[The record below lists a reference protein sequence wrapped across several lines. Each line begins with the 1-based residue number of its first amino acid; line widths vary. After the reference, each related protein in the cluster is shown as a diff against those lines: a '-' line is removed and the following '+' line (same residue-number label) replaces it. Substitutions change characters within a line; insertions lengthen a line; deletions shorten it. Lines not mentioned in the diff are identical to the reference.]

1 MDHRLAQQLGA
12 HMQPLTTAVRFLTL
26 LPWPISPATS
36 TAQDVTRAIAW
47 FPVAGLIIGL
57 LLLPVG
63 WLTGTVWDAGVRAVG
78 IVIVWGIITAGLHLD
93 GLSDTFD
100 AVMSWRPR
108 ERKLAIMRDSQ
119 VGVMGVLAV
128 VAVLLFKFVWLQTSD
143 DNWWRAVILA
153 PVWGRWAQVYGLH
166 WFPSARND
174 GLGHAFQSQTGGQ
187 RSFFAATAAAL
198 LITISVAPL
207 YGIVAGLLVWGSVLL
222 LAYWWNRVLGGLTG
236 DTYGALCE
244 ISEVVVLATLAAA
257 S

>member
-1 MDHRLAQQLGA
+1 MNRHPLA
-12 HMQPLTTAVRFLTL
+12 TALRFLTL
-26 LPWPISPATS
+26 LPWPTSPATS
-36 TAQDVTRAIAW
+36 TTQDITRAIAW

-63 WLTGTVWDAGVRAVG
+63 WLTGTVWDAGVRAAG

-108 ERKLAIMRDSQ
+108 ERKLAIMRDSH
-119 VGVMGVLAV
+119 VGAMGVLAV
-128 VAVLLFKFVWLQTSD
+128 VAVLLLKFVWLQASD
-143 DNWWRAVILA
+143 NDWWRAVVLA

-166 WFPSARND
+166 WFPAARSD

-207 YGIVAGLLVWGSVLL
+207 SGIVAGLLVWGVVLL
-222 LAYWWNRVLGGLTG
+222 LAHWWNRSLGGLTG